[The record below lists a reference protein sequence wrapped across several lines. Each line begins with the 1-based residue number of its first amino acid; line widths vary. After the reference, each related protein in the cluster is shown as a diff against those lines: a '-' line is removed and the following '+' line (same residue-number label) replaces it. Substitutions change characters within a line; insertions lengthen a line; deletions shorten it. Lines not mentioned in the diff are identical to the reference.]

1 MNIPENAS
9 KEQLDQL
16 RKIWKEHGHYN
27 TKETMITEKIQRK
40 RSLMIR

>member
-16 RKIWKEHGHYN
+16 RKIWKKRNMG
-27 TKETMITEKIQRK
+27 IIIQRK
-40 RSLMIR
+40 R

>member
-16 RKIWKEHGHYN
+16 RKI
-27 TKETMITEKIQRK
+27 MEKNMGIIIQRK
-40 RSLMIR
+40 R